1 MARAA
6 RPPAAPAHL
15 PDPLMSVDL
24 LTWYAERARELPWR
38 GAGASPYRSWV
49 SEVMLQQTRV
59 EVVRGYFNRWMLA
72 LPTVEDLA
80 NAPLDDVLALW
91 SGLGYYSRAR
101 NLHAGAKAVVA
112 AGGFPTSF
120 EGWRALPGVGD
131 YIAGAVCS
139 IALGLD
145 EPAVDGNLERVL
157 ARVHSH
163 PGGRAEITALARRLL
178 PAGRAGDWNQALMD
192 LGSSLCGPKS
202 ARCEECP
209 LLAHCGA
216 GREGQALEFPLKKA
230 KRVAP
235 ARVAVGALL
244 RQGEAVLLGR
254 RQPQGL
260 FGGLFELPGALLAE
274 ADPVLDPDLHP
285 SGREDALRCALA
297 LAVADGAGLHLGIG
311 ALRGTVDHTLTH
323 MRLQLYVFDAEVLS
337 GAPVARVGGPW
348 DALRWILPSER
359 ASIGLS
365 TLATK
370 ALDLPLRPAQT
381 TLF

>member
-6 RPPAAPAHL
+6 RAPAAPAHL

-24 LTWYAERARELPWR
+24 LAWYAERARDLPWR

-59 EVVRGYFNRWMLA
+59 EVVRGYFDRWMRA

-101 NLHAGAKAVVA
+101 NLHAAAKAVVA
-112 AGGFPTSF
+112 AGGFPTTF

-163 PGGRAEITALARRLL
+163 PGGRVEITALARRLL
-178 PAGRAGDWNQALMD
+178 PTGRAGDWNQALMD
-192 LGSSLCGPKS
+192 LVASLFGPKA
-202 ARCEECP
+202 ARCEACP
-209 LLAHCGA
+209 LVGHCGA
-216 GREGQALEFPLKKA
+216 GREGRALDFPRKKV

-244 RQGEAVLLGR
+244 CRGEAVLLGR

-274 ADPVLDPDLHP
+274 AHPATDPDLRP
-285 SGREDALRCALA
+285 ADREGLLRAALA
-297 LAVADGAGLHLGIG
+297 AAVDAGAGLRLEIG
-311 ALRGTVDHTLTH
+311 ELRGTVDHTLTH
-323 MRLQLYVFDAEVLS
+323 MRLQLYVFEAEVI
-337 GAPVARVGGPW
+337 GGEADAREGGPW
-348 DALRWILPSER
+348 DTLRWIRPSER

-370 ALDLPLRPAQT
+370 ALELTSRPAQG